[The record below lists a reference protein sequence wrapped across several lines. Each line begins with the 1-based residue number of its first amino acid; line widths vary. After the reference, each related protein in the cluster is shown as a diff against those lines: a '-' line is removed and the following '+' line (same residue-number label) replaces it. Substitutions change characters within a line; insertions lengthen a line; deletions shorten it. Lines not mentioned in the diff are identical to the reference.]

1 MAATRPECAPERRLH
16 RILSVV
22 ALSALICFAIR
33 VRAEDAPPS
42 TQPAHEAADAA
53 TKQLMAAHG
62 LFQRG
67 LFRLAAQSYADFLSE
82 NPQHQQRTA
91 AMYALA
97 ICEYR
102 QAEYDK
108 ASPLLNA
115 VLRDKAFAQRDEVL
129 LVLGHCEWA
138 RKRYE
143 QSLAAYDE
151 LLAKHGTSQHAELGT
166 LNRAQVLYAA
176 GKYAEAAESG
186 RKFLK
191 DYPQSD
197 QRPTALYVV
206 GLSARAAKDPKGAA
220 DALNQLMRDYPQF
233 KQRFDAMLLL
243 GELAE
248 AAGKPDEAVEQYRRA
263 LAIAPA
269 ERQDAARV
277 ALGGAL
283 HAAGQDAQA
292 IAELSDVAA
301 KDGPLADAT
310 RVTLGFAELGTGKA
324 AEARQTLSAVTRDDP
339 RHATEAKYGLGQCDM
354 AEKKYAQAIATFDE
368 LLKLQPP
375 PANAVQI
382 AMDRAACLLESGK
395 LQEAATAYETVAKEN
410 ASAPQAVEANYRQAF
425 CLHKLAKYEQ
435 SAAICKE
442 LLADKTPA
450 ELTDAIAEL
459 RAENLFLAAKYVEAA
474 AAFSALADRNSTT
487 PQAKLQRRLRI
498 GQCAYFGNDYAKA
511 VEVLT
516 PLSADQHVAATPS
529 LRIAIFLLGDA
540 LFQQGKFEQAIE
552 PLLRFVS
559 VSQGEAGDIREAQ
572 FKLATAQLRA
582 KHEGAADQA
591 LRQLIDGPDDSPWVQ
606 RGLLEYAQ
614 RCNKANRADEAA
626 QALNRLLSAHAPE
639 ECAAPAMYLLAW
651 IDFDAK
657 RYKEAAAKWMKL
669 EVDYPKHALAAEAAF
684 HRGVALKH
692 AEDWEAAAG
701 VLRRFVNEHPQ
712 SPHVNEAKLMEAD
725 CLTSAGKKGDA
736 AAILASLAID
746 PKAPDAVL
754 YDLAWSQRSLNKTA
768 DAQQTY
774 RRLIKEHGDGK
785 LATASRVELAE
796 VLYAD
801 QKFAE
806 AAELL
811 ETAAGDK
818 SAEAKTHSAGAY
830 RLAWCYLKLNKLE
843 KAATAFAKI
852 SDDGG
857 TDKDI
862 GASATLQAGLTYA
875 QQSRWESS
883 EKYLA
888 ALVQKFPEDP
898 QAPIATLKLGEVQ
911 AERSEYEASAQ
922 TYEQFLRKHEKN
934 PQAYRAQFGIGW
946 ALENQKKYDD
956 ARRAYQK
963 VISGHNGETAARAQF
978 QIGETY
984 LAEGKFDQAIPALL
998 AVDDVYAYPS
1008 WSARALLES
1017 GRAFEQLKQADHA
1030 REQYKLVVSKYADS
1044 SEAVVAK
1051 DRLGA
1056 LKGS

>member
-1 MAATRPECAPERRLH
+1 MATRPYRAPQRRFPW
-16 RILSVV
+16 ILVTTLSAVV
-22 ALSALICFAIR
+22 AFIGGLQLA
-33 VRAEDAPPS
+33 RADDAPA
-42 TQPAHEAADAA
+42 TQPAQDTDAA

-82 NPQHQQRTA
+82 NPQHPQRTA
-91 AMYALA
+91 ALYALA

-143 QSLAAYDE
+143 PSLAAYDE
-151 LLAKHGTSQHAELGT
+151 LLAKHATSKHAELGA

-176 GKYAEAAESG
+176 GKFAEAAEAG
-186 RKFLK
+186 RKFLNQYEK
-191 DYPQSD
+191 SE
-197 QRPTALYVV
+197 QRATALYVV
-206 GLSARAAKDPKGAA
+206 GLSARAAKDAKGAA
-220 DALNQLMRDYPQF
+220 EALNQLVRDYPEF

-248 AAGKPDEAVEQYRRA
+248 AAGKPEEAAEQYRRA
-263 LAIAPA
+263 LAVAPA
-269 ERQDAARV
+269 ERQDPARV

-283 HAAGQDAQA
+283 HAAGQNAQA
-292 IAELSDVAA
+292 IAELRDVAA
-301 KDGPLADAT
+301 KDGPLADAA

-339 RHATEAKYGLGQCDM
+339 RRAAEARYGLAQCDM
-354 AEKKYAQAIATFDE
+354 AEKKYAEAIAVFDE
-368 LLKLQPP
+368 LLRLQPP

-382 AMDRAACLLESGK
+382 AMDRAACLLESGR
-395 LQEAATAYETVAKEN
+395 LQDAAAAYEMVAKDN
-410 ASAPQAVEANYRQAF
+410 PAAPQASEAKYRQAF
-425 CLHKLAKYEQ
+425 CLHRLGKYDP

-442 LLADKTPA
+442 LLAGNRPA

-459 RAENLFLAAKYVEAA
+459 QAENLFLAAKYADAA
-474 AAFSALADRNSTT
+474 AAFSALADRGGAP
-487 PQAKLQRRLRI
+487 PQVKLQRRLRI
-498 GQCAYFGNDYAKA
+498 GQCAYFGSDYAKA
-511 VEVLT
+511 IDVLT
-516 PLSADQHVAATPS
+516 PLAADQRVAATPA
-529 LRIAIFLLGDA
+529 LRVSVFLLGDA
-540 LFQQGKFEQAIE
+540 LFQQGKFEQAID
-552 PLLRFVS
+552 PLSRFIAM
-559 VSQGEAGDIREAQ
+559 SQGEGDTREAQ
-572 FKLATAQLRA
+572 FKLAMAQLRA
-582 KHEGAADQA
+582 NRGGAADQA

-606 RGLLEYAQ
+606 RGLLEHAQ
-614 RCNKANRADEAA
+614 RCKKANRADEAT
-626 QALNRLLSAHAPE
+626 QALNRLLAAHAPE
-639 ECAAPAMYLLAW
+639 ECAAPAMYLLGW

-657 RYKEAAAKWMKL
+657 RYADAATKWMKL
-669 EVDYPKHALAAEAAF
+669 EGDYPKHALAAEAAF
-684 HRGVALKH
+684 QRGVALKH
-692 AEDWEAAAG
+692 AEDWDAAAG
-701 VLRRFVNEHPQ
+701 VLRRFVSEHPQ
-712 SPHVNEAKLMEAD
+712 SSHVNDAKLIEAD

-736 AAILASLAID
+736 AAILASLAVD

-774 RRLIKEHGDGK
+774 RRLIKEHADGK

-796 VLYAD
+796 LLYAD
-801 QKFAE
+801 QKFTE

-811 ETAAGDK
+811 EAAAADK
-818 SAEAKTHSAGAY
+818 SAEAKTRTAGAY
-830 RLAWCYLKLNKLE
+830 RLAWCYLKLGKLD
-843 KAATAFAKI
+843 KAAAAFAKI
-852 SDDGG
+852 ADDGG
-857 TDKDI
+857 AVKEI
-862 GASATLQAGLTYA
+862 GASAVLQAGLTYA
-875 QQSRWESS
+875 QQSRWEPA
-883 EKYLA
+883 EKYLS
-888 ALVQKFPEDP
+888 ALVQKYPEDA
-898 QAPIATLKLGEVQ
+898 QAPMAMLKLGEVQ

-922 TYEQFLRKHEKN
+922 TYQQFLRKYEKN

-946 ALENQKKYDD
+946 AQENQKKYDE

-963 VISGHNGETAARAQF
+963 VISSHNGETAARAQF

-1017 GRAFEQLKQADHA
+1017 GRAFEQLKQAEHA

-1044 SEAVVAK
+1044 SEAAVAK

-1056 LKGS
+1056 LNGS